1 MSRTLDI
8 FFTKNPNKKVEY
20 EKVKQ
25 LYLQGKSL
33 TEICKQSTFERHQ
46 LARLLKADNIIIKQN
61 CQKYDY
67 NENAFK
73 NIDNEIDA
81 YWLGYMYAD
90 GNINELRMSCD
101 LSMAEIDKSHLEKFR
116 DYISPNNQLI
126 KRESK
131 YNKDSKIFY
140 SYRLYITNKQITQN
154 LINNNC
160 LWSKT
165 YDVEFPTFI
174 DDKYMPHFIRGFF
187 DGDGCISEGS
197 KQYNLSFTCAN
208 EDFLISLQKYLN
220 INSNMKINK
229 ISYDKRS
236 EAKKIQWSSKQNLI
250 DFYNYLYK
258 DATIYLDRKYNKYT
272 QIIAALSQ
280 KSQKTQDD

>member
-8 FFTKNPNKKVEY
+8 FFTKNPDKKIEY
-20 EKVKQ
+20 EKIKQ
-25 LYLQGKSL
+25 LYSQGKSL

-46 LARLLKADNIIIKQN
+46 LARLLKADNIEIKQN
-61 CQKYDY
+61 GQKYYY

-90 GNINELRMSCD
+90 GNINELRMVCD

-116 DYISPNNQLI
+116 DYISPSKQLI

-131 YNKDSKIFY
+131 YSKDSKTFY

-154 LINNNC
+154 LIDNNC

-187 DGDGCISEGS
+187 DGDGCIAEGP
-197 KQYNLSFTCAN
+197 KQYNLNFTCAN
-208 EDFLISLQKYLN
+208 EHFLISLQKYLN

-229 ISYDKRS
+229 ISYDNRS
-236 EAKKIQWSSKQNLI
+236 EAKKIQWSAKQNLI
-250 DFYNYLYK
+250 DFYNYIYK
-258 DATIYLDRKYNKYT
+258 DATVYLDRKYNKYT
-272 QIIAALSQ
+272 QIIAVLSQ
-280 KSQKTQDD
+280 KSQETQDD